1 MNRQFSADLIAR
13 QRLLAERESF
23 QKALGSRRQAGK
35 AGVNRTKVQQ
45 QGRDAY
51 AGLKTPEAKQAYAT
65 QYMNDQNKAGN
76 VNATKNITGWKAGE
90 DGADGS
96 FTNFNEKRAG
106 AQMYGGTS
114 PSGKPVAGQM
124 QLNQNLASDAK
135 TMGQMSQLGLDPSL
149 NADPAAGAAPEPA
162 APAPDPA
169 AAVPLPAAAPAP
181 AAGAAPPAAGVAPA
195 PDPAA
200 AVPLPVPDPAAA
212 VPLPADPAAAPAP
225 AAGAAPAAAA
235 PAAAAPAA
243 GAAPAV
249 AALDPTVTA
258 QAQQQA
264 AGKDMMATSGA
275 RPEKNKWSD
284 KSLAGKVGSI
294 GLGLATGG
302 VSTMA
307 GMAGRAIGNIGVKGK
322 QNTYDQAQG
331 RQDMRAMG
339 VNPTMAQKSAQ
350 NIRDSISHLTIRKQ
364 IQKQEEW
371 ERQRDAGEDFVEGW
385 DNPADY
391 DRDQGSLKGLSP
403 KEALKHCEGGGCVW
417 LKDWA
422 EENYGEEDDPHYHYP
437 VEDPEDLLT
446 MIEEGV
452 FEGPNAPEISTDP
465 FTEEETQEEPNMA
478 DAMRSAKIGN
488 GTASFGDLMDDRD
501 RELGKGLELLSIRQ
515 SIQKSNQD

>member
-169 AAVPLPAAAPAP
+169 AAVPL
-181 AAGAAPPAAGVAPA
+181 
-195 PDPAA
+195 
-200 AVPLPVPDPAAA
+200 
-212 VPLPADPAAAPAP
+212 PAAAPAP